1 LKSTLQG
8 FGRPT
13 EFTKNRNLRKTHR
26 QEIFIEEIHMEP
38 IDLRSD
44 TVTKPTPEMR
54 EAMAEAEVGDD
65 VYRDDPTVNRLEEL
79 AAGMMGKDASIFV
92 PSGTMGNLIALLVHC
107 RRGDEVIVGNQSHI
121 YLNEAGGMSALGGIQ
136 PCPVPNQKDG
146 TLLLDDLLASI
157 RTEDVHHPITRLI
170 CLENT
175 QNICG
180 GVPLTP
186 EYTHQVGKLAQQNGL
201 LLHVDGARIFNAA
214 VSQNV
219 SVQDL
224 VKPADSVMFC
234 LSKGL
239 AAPVGS
245 ILAGSQK
252 FIARARHIR
261 KMLGGGMRQ
270 VGILAAAGI
279 ISLEK
284 MTARL
289 ADDHA
294 RAKNLADGLRNIA
307 GLAVDPGSPHTN
319 MVYLNLMDGIRDG
332 APQISEKMKR
342 YGILLDAENTRRF
355 RLVTHYWIDDVA
367 VERTITAFHQV
378 LNYRFQ

>member
-1 LKSTLQG
+1 
-8 FGRPT
+8 
-13 EFTKNRNLRKTHR
+13 
-26 QEIFIEEIHMEP
+26 MDY

-65 VYRDDPTVNRLEEL
+65 VYRDDPTVNRLEAL
-79 AAGMMGKDASIFV
+79 AANMLGKESALFV
-92 PSGTMGNLIALLVHC
+92 PSGTMGNLLALLVHC
-107 RRGDEVIVGNQSHI
+107 QRGDEAIVGDKSHI

-146 TLLLDDLLASI
+146 TLALDDILASI

-180 GVPLTP
+180 GIPLTAA
-186 EYTHQVGKLAQQNGL
+186 YTREVGKLARKNNL
-201 LLHVDGARIFNAA
+201 SLHIDGARIFNAA
-214 VSQNV
+214 AAQNV
-219 SVQDL
+219 SIRDL
-224 VKPADSVMFC
+224 VDPADSVMFC

-239 AAPVGS
+239 ASPIGSMLVGTS
-245 ILAGSQK
+245 K
-252 FIARARHIR
+252 FIARARHLR

-270 VGILAAAGI
+270 VGVLAAAGI

-284 MTARL
+284 MTTRL

-294 RAKNLADGLRNIA
+294 RARKLADGLRNVK
-307 GLAVDPGSPHTN
+307 GVLVDEGSPYSN
-319 MVYLNLMDGIRDG
+319 MVYLNLASDVKVDAAKIIDSALKQGV
-332 APQISEKMKR
+332 
-342 YGILLDAENTRRF
+342 LLDCENARRF
-355 RLVTHYWIDDVA
+355 RLVTHYWVDDKA
-367 VERTITAFHQV
+367 VDKVIQV
-378 LNYRFQ
+378 FKTTME

>member
-1 LKSTLQG
+1 
-8 FGRPT
+8 
-13 EFTKNRNLRKTHR
+13 
-26 QEIFIEEIHMEP
+26 MEY

-54 EAMAEAEVGDD
+54 RAMAEAEVGDD

-79 AAGMMGKDASIFV
+79 AAQMLGKEAALFV

-107 RRGDEVIVGNQSHI
+107 QRGEEVIVGNQSHI

-136 PCPVPNQKDG
+136 PCPIPNQKDG
-146 TLLLDDLLASI
+146 TLRLDDILASI

-186 EYTHQVGKLAQQNGL
+186 TYTREVGEIAQSNGL
-201 LLHVDGARIFNAA
+201 FLHIDGARIFNAA
-214 VSQNV
+214 VAQNV
-219 SVQDL
+219 SVREL
-224 VKPADSVMFC
+224 VAPADSVMFC

-239 AAPVGS
+239 AAPIGSMLVGT
-245 ILAGSQK
+245 QK

-270 VGILAAAGI
+270 VGIVAAAGI

-284 MTARL
+284 MVNRL
-289 ADDHA
+289 SDDHT
-294 RAKNLADGLRNIA
+294 RAKKLADGLRQIN
-307 GLAVDPGSPHTN
+307 GLVVDESSPCSN
-319 MVYLNLMDGIRDG
+319 MVYLNLADNVTIDTR
-332 APQISEKMKR
+332 QICEKMQLR
-342 YGILLDAENTRRF
+342 GLLLDAENSRRF
-355 RLVTHYWIDDVA
+355 RLVTHYWIDDNA
-367 VERTITAFHQV
+367 VGKTLSAFQEI
-378 LNYRFQ
+378 LD

>member
-1 LKSTLQG
+1 
-8 FGRPT
+8 
-13 EFTKNRNLRKTHR
+13 
-26 QEIFIEEIHMEP
+26 MDY

-65 VYRDDPTVNRLEEL
+65 VYRDDPTVNRLEAL
-79 AAGMMGKDASIFV
+79 AANMLGKESALFV
-92 PSGTMGNLIALLVHC
+92 PSGTMGNLLALLVHC
-107 RRGDEVIVGNQSHI
+107 QRGDEAIVGDKSHI

-146 TLLLDDLLASI
+146 TLALDDILASI

-180 GVPLTP
+180 GIPLTAA
-186 EYTHQVGKLAQQNGL
+186 YTREVGKLARKNNL
-201 LLHVDGARIFNAA
+201 SLHIDGARIFNAA
-214 VSQNV
+214 AAQNV
-219 SVQDL
+219 SIRDL
-224 VKPADSVMFC
+224 VDPADSVMFC

-239 AAPVGS
+239 ASPVGS
-245 ILAGSQK
+245 MLVGTSK
-252 FIARARHIR
+252 FIARARHLR

-270 VGILAAAGI
+270 VGVLAAAGI

-284 MTARL
+284 MTTRL

-294 RAKNLADGLRNIA
+294 RARKLADGLRNVK
-307 GLAVDPGSPHTN
+307 GVLVDEGSPYSN
-319 MVYLNLMDGIRDG
+319 MVYLNLASDVKVDAAKIIDSALKQGV
-332 APQISEKMKR
+332 
-342 YGILLDAENTRRF
+342 LLDCENARRF
-355 RLVTHYWIDDVA
+355 RLVTHYWVDDKA
-367 VERTITAFHQV
+367 VDKVIQVFKTAME
-378 LNYRFQ
+378 